1 MHKVIYLIVVC
12 GVLLSGCNNLEKEL
26 KKQQDEVMVVHD
38 EAMAQMDALHNFEI
52 SYRTEVEELKKDSLV
67 SVQVFDLKQNMVY
80 DLVKAQNA
88 MMDWMH
94 EYNPSEATKEN
105 PGAKDYLKSEMRKI
119 TAVHKQMFDALEAAK
134 QNNVH

>member
-26 KKQQDEVMVVHD
+26 KKQQDEVMGVHD
-38 EAMAQMDALHNFEI
+38 EAMAQMDALHNYEVKF
-52 SYRTEVEELKKDSLV
+52 RTAVEQLKTDSL
-67 SVQVFDLKQNMVY
+67 SDQSEINQKQELVY
-80 DLVKAQNA
+80 KLVKAQDA

-94 EYNPSEATKEN
+94 EYNPSEATAEN

-119 TAVHKQMFDALEAAK
+119 TDVHKQMFDALEASK
-134 QNNVH
+134 VMN